1 MKKYVFILAFMLIA
15 QVASAET
22 YKIGKY
28 IEVTP
33 PKGVD
38 VTFQIFEAFDPKE
51 KVLMG
56 WNGEELEYLF
66 VTEKDPA
73 GYKESSYWKGIEKEL
88 KKGTDNKKVKIV
100 SEGKYKTDSG
110 VKARYKIYS
119 WVSDGEES
127 VQMANLI
134 KNKKIAQWVLVTPI
148 DNSKI
153 NAVAKKAIKI
163 LKTSKLTK

>member
-1 MKKYVFILAFMLIA
+1 MERFRKRA
-15 QVASAET
+15 
-22 YKIGKY
+22 
-28 IEVTP
+28 
-33 PKGVD
+33 
-38 VTFQIFEAFDPKE
+38 
-51 KVLMG
+51 
-56 WNGEELEYLF
+56 
-66 VTEKDPA
+66 
-73 GYKESSYWKGIEKEL
+73 

-153 NAVAKKAIKI
+153 NAVAKKAIQI